1 MNNKKSDNRG
11 DCAVVY
17 ARYSS
22 HGQTEQ
28 SIEGQL
34 AAAHTYAEAKGYTIV
49 HEYIDR
55 AMTGRNDNRDEFQR
69 MLSDTAKKQF
79 QVIILWKVDR
89 FGRNREEI
97 TFNKYRCKKNGVR
110 VEYVAE
116 SVPDSP
122 EGVILES
129 VLEGMAEYY
138 SLQLSQNVRRG
149 LYESAKK
156 HHVIGGHV
164 SLGYN
169 MGPDKEYVIDPDT
182 APTVKLIFDMYAA
195 GSTVTEVIAY
205 LNEHGYRTKAG
216 KPFTRNS
223 LSVVLKNEKYIGI
236 YEYKDLIRD
245 EDAVPA
251 IVDKDIFYK
260 VQDMLKVNR
269 RAPSH
274 KWSYT
279 DYILSDKLFCG
290 CCGSSMVGESGIGK
304 MGVKYSYYMCVKR
317 RKGGSCKKKTV
328 RAEWIENLVMEQ
340 IQKILQDDELLEF
353 IAENTW
359 QFYLEQDADQEQLRI
374 LQKQLG
380 DVEKGIGNLVR
391 SIEAGIFNDA
401 IKSRMEELDAQKTA
415 LKKAMADKE
424 LARGFRL
431 TKDHI
436 LFFLEQLKN
445 MDYKDRECQ
454 RRLVDTFV
462 NSIFVYDDYFK
473 ITFNFG
479 GDSNTITLKDLKG
492 AEAGEGF
499 VRCVSVP
506 AFTRTYKL
514 TFMWFLNVFAV
525 DVKIPES

>member
-1 MNNKKSDNRG
+1 MRKSDG
-11 DCAVVY
+11 ETLAVVY

-34 AAAHTYAEAKGYTIV
+34 AAAKTYAAAKGYTIV

-55 AMTGRNDNRDEFQR
+55 AMTGRNDNRDEFQY

-79 QVIILWKVDR
+79 QVIIVWKVDR

-116 SVPDSP
+116 NVPDSA

-138 SLQLSQNVRRG
+138 SLQLSQNVKRG
-149 LYESAKK
+149 LLESAKK
-156 HHVIGGHV
+156 HHVIGGHLP
-164 SLGYN
+164 LGYN
-169 MGPDKEYVIDPDT
+169 MGPDKTFVIDPKT

-236 YEYKDLIRD
+236 YEYKDIIRD

-251 IVDKDIFYK
+251 IVDKETFYK
-260 VQDMLKVNR
+260 VQEMLKINR
-269 RAPSH
+269 RMPSH
-274 KWSYT
+274 RWSYT
-279 DYILSDKLFCG
+279 DYLLTDKIFCG
-290 CCGSSMVGESGIGK
+290 HCGSGMVGESGFGK

-317 RKGGSCKKKTV
+317 RKEKSCKKKPV
-328 RAEWIENLVMEQ
+328 RADRIEELVLTE
-340 IQKILQDDELLEF
+340 IQKLVQNDEMIEF

-359 QFYLEQDADQEQLRI
+359 QYYLAQDADQEQIRI
-374 LQKQLG
+374 LQEQLA
-380 DVEKGIGNLVR
+380 DADKGIGNLVR
-391 SIEAGIFNDA
+391 SIEAGIFNDV
-401 IKSRMEELDAQKTA
+401 IKSRMEELEAQRTA
-415 LKKAMADKE
+415 LKKALADKE
-424 LARGFRL
+424 LARGFKL
-431 TKDHI
+431 TKEHI
-436 LFFLEQLKN
+436 LYFLEKFKTL
-445 MDYKDRECQ
+445 DFKDRDCQ
-454 RRLVDTFV
+454 KRLVNTFV
-462 NSIFVYDDYFK
+462 NAIFVYDDHIK
-473 ITFNFG
+473 LTFNFSDNPG
-479 GDSNTITLKDLKG
+479 NTITLVDLDK
-492 AEAGEGF
+492 AETDSEF
-499 VRCVSVP
+499 VRCALCP
-506 AFTRTYKL
+506 AQARTVELIWFGKV
-514 TFMWFLNVFAV
+514 FMLN
-525 DVKIPES
+525 VKIPEEL